1 MLVVHVCRVKE
12 SFEVQQV
19 VSGEVDVHLLEANI
33 VKCDLHE
40 LLDLIAKFLYYSNK
54 TRVTMGLLM
63 ILT

>member
-33 VKCDLHE
+33 VKCYLHE

-54 TRVTMGLLM
+54 T
-63 ILT
+63 